1 MTNKLPPQSRGV
13 SLSFLL
19 SGIDLHCVQ
28 IDSEIEALTGYPAD
42 DFLSGV
48 TRFDLIFHPDD
59 RDICGQIFSHLPQ
72 PAPHTLT
79 WRIIRN
85 DGKVQIL
92 TGSYLKHPGTES
104 GETVITLTLQSLL
117 SLHDNIVERT
127 VLKNFVAMLEN
138 TDDFIYFKDR
148 NHVFT
153 GASQTLVNI
162 TDPTEHWTDLIGK
175 TDYEV
180 FPREFA
186 DIYFTL
192 EKKVFS
198 GLLPVAQEIQ
208 PTLDVH
214 GNKGWV
220 DNRKYP
226 IKDKNGNI
234 VGLFGI
240 ARDITALQ
248 QAQDALQ
255 QEQTLS
261 KALLDSLPGIFY
273 LYSYP
278 ELRLE
283 LWNEQ
288 LKTMLGYKAD
298 EIKGRHVTDWHLPE
312 NKEAVLHAI
321 EQVMRDGHS
330 EVEATLVAK
339 DGQLVPFWLTGV
351 KLETQG
357 RQYVLGIGI
366 DITKRRTVETQ
377 LQASH
382 DLLAKLSENA
392 PGMIYQFKMSANG
405 NFSIPYAS
413 DTIQEYYGVSAA
425 EVRDDAKPLMNNVH
439 LDDYDRVVASILKS
453 ARTMQTWHCEYRVN
467 NGQRG
472 MRWLSGTSRP
482 EKLADGSII
491 WHGFI
496 SDITERKQT
505 ELRQQLT
512 AKVFTH
518 AHEGITIT
526 DAAGTI
532 IDVNDTFTRITGFTR
547 EEAMGQNPRILKSGR
562 HTPEFYAA
570 MWQAL
575 ISKGQWS
582 GEIWNRHK
590 NGEIYAVLLTIS
602 AVRDSEGHT
611 QNFVALLTDI
621 TQMKAQ
627 EDKLIYMAHYD
638 ALTGLPNRTLLTDRL
653 QQAMAQSQR
662 RKQSMAVAY
671 LDLDGFKAIN
681 DEHGHDVGDEFLVA
695 ISQRMK
701 TALREVDTLARL
713 GGDEFV
719 AVLSDLERPQDC
731 KPVLERLLLTASEP
745 IILGGA
751 VMQVSASIGVAIY
764 PQDGETVEQLL
775 RRADQAM
782 YAAKQAGKN
791 RYRLFGED

>member
-1 MTNKLPPQSRGV
+1 MTNKLPPQSHGV
-13 SLSFLL
+13 SLSFLF
-19 SGIDLHCVQ
+19 SGIDLRCVQ

-42 DFLSGV
+42 DFLSGA
-48 TRFDLIFHPDD
+48 TSFDRIFHPDD
-59 RDICGQIFSHLPQ
+59 RDICEQIFSHQPQ
-72 PAPHTLT
+72 PEPLTLT
-79 WRIIRN
+79 WRIIRK
-85 DGKVQIL
+85 DGKGIIL
-92 TGSYLKHPGTES
+92 SGTHQKRPGTGS
-104 GETVITLTLQSLL
+104 GETSITLTLHAPL
-117 SLHDNIVERT
+117 SQHDNIVKKT
-127 VLKNFVAMLEN
+127 ALKNFVAMLEN
-138 TDDFIYFKDR
+138 TNDYIYFKDR

-198 GLLPVAQEIQ
+198 GSLPVAQDVQ
-208 PTLDVH
+208 PYLDIH
-214 GNKGWV
+214 GKSGWV

-226 IKDKNGNI
+226 IKDKEGNI

-240 ARDITALQ
+240 ARDITALKQ
-248 QAQDALQ
+248 VQDALQ

-283 LWNEQ
+283 MWNKQHET
-288 LKTMLGYKAD
+288 LLGYNSN
-298 EIKGRHVTDWHLPE
+298 EMKGRHVTDWHALE
-312 NKEAVLHAI
+312 SKEAVLQAI
-321 EQVMRDGHS
+321 EQVMRDGQA
-330 EVEATLVAK
+330 EIEASLIAK
-339 DGQLVPFWLTGV
+339 DGRLVPFWLTGV

-357 RQYVLGIGI
+357 RRYLLGTGI
-366 DITKRRTVETQ
+366 DITKRRTVEAQ

-382 DLLAKLSENA
+382 DLLAKLSQNA
-392 PGMIYQFKMSANG
+392 PGVIYQFKMSADG
-405 NFSIPYAS
+405 NFSFPYAS
-413 DTIQEYYGVSAA
+413 DAVQEYYGVSAE
-425 EVRDDAKPLMNNVH
+425 EVRDNALPLIKSVH
-439 LDDYDRVVASILKS
+439 PDDYDRVVASILES
-453 ARTMQTWHCEYRVN
+453 ARTLQTWHCEYRVDIS
-467 NGQRG
+467 QRG

-482 EKLADGSII
+482 EKLEDGSIV
-491 WHGFI
+491 WYGFI
-496 SDITERKQT
+496 SDITERKKN
-505 ELRQQLT
+505 ELRQQL
-512 AKVFTH
+512 AASVFTH

-532 IDVNDTFTRITGFTR
+532 VEVNDTFTRITGYSR
-547 EEAMGQNPRILKSGR
+547 EEALGQNPRILKSGR
-562 HTPEFYAA
+562 HEPEFYAGLWRDLVGNGKWA
-570 MWQAL
+570 
-575 ISKGQWS
+575 

-590 NGEIYAVLLTIS
+590 NGEIYAALLTIS
-602 AVRDSEGHT
+602 AVRDSDDNT
-611 QNFVALLTDI
+611 QNYVALITDI

-627 EDKLIYMAHYD
+627 EQRLIYMAHYD

-662 RKQSMAVAY
+662 RKQSLAVAY

-681 DEHGHDVGDEFLVA
+681 DEHGHDVGDEFLVT
-695 ISQRMK
+695 ISERMK

-731 KPVLERLLLTASEP
+731 NPVLERLLLTASEP
-745 IILGGA
+745 VVLGDA

-764 PQDGETVEQLL
+764 PQDGETVDQLL
-775 RRADQAM
+775 RCADQAM
-782 YAAKQAGKN
+782 YAAKQAGRN
-791 RYRLFGED
+791 RYRLFSED